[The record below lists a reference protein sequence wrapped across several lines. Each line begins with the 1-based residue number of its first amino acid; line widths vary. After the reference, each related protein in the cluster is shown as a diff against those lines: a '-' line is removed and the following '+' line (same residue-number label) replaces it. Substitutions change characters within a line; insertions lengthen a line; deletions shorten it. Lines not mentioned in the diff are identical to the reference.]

1 MLEPV
6 SRQSREMPSRLRYRM
21 TRLFRERP
29 MNRIGAEH
37 AAHQM
42 RRLLRPMEADCYDIG
57 FIVGVHDDIYT
68 VGRFE
73 LRDTA
78 RRHELDVVADGSQE
92 QEIRLASN
100 PLD

>member
-1 MLEPV
+1 
-6 SRQSREMPSRLRYRM
+6 
-21 TRLFRERP
+21 
-29 MNRIGAEH
+29 MNRIGTEH

-42 RRLLRPMEADCYDIG
+42 RRLLRPMEAYRYDIG

-73 LRDTA
+73 LRDTT
-78 RRHELDVVADGSQE
+78 RRHELDVAADGSQE